1 MIESL
6 TLQNFKSH
14 RHTEF
19 HFDSSRLHAIVGQN
33 GSGKTST
40 LQALWSLGDMF
51 VNAGGIPFDSSWQ
64 PQITDRQIIAKAEAA
79 AKEALMAE
87 ELARDRGL
95 FREAVAA
102 AEELAKARFR
112 AAAAAKKSARG
123 RLNQRLIGTKLV
135 EFFTTLQEQ
144 KTTVTGI
151 YNNINNSTDSLETWC
166 IAYKGKDEVTE
177 FLKSGDPID
186 HAAWLEMITS
196 TIPLK
201 LIASNLARS
210 SYSEQIAPVLEA
222 NGENLASALDYLR
235 DEDLDRFDRLQ
246 AMLRQVVPIVKG
258 ISLRRAQLDI
268 DHQRTIEIDGK
279 SIAYTDSQPV
289 VGKEVVFNMATGDRL
304 PASVVSEGTV
314 LTLGILSILMSPQQ
328 PKIILLD
335 DVEQG
340 LHPKAQRELM
350 QVFKEIIKANP
361 DLQIIFTTHSPYI
374 IDALA
379 SSQVHVLGTG
389 TDGFTR
395 TKRLDEH
402 PDAEWAKQTL
412 TTGEFWDAEGEDWV
426 MNGEVHE

>member
-14 RHTEF
+14 QCTKF
-19 HFDSSRLHAIVGQN
+19 NFDSSRLHAIVGQN

-40 LQALWSLGDMF
+40 LQALWSLGDMLLQ
-51 VNAGGIPFDSSWQ
+51 AGRIPFHHSWQ
-64 PQITDRQIIAKAEAA
+64 NLGISN
-79 AKEALMAE
+79 
-87 ELARDRGL
+87 GL
-95 FREAVAA
+95 
-102 AEELAKARFR
+102 LL
-112 AAAAAKKSARG
+112 G
-123 RLNQRLIGTKLV
+123 
-135 EFFTTLQEQ
+135 EFFTTLQTRE
-144 KTTVTGI
+144 TTVTGI
-151 YNNINNSTDSLETWC
+151 YRNTKNSTYSLDEWC
-166 IAYKGKDEVTE
+166 IAYKGKNEVTE
-177 FLKSGDPID
+177 LLNSFNGNPID
-186 HAAWLEMITS
+186 HEAWLEMIKS

-201 LIASNLARS
+201 LVASNLARP
-210 SYSEQIAPVLEA
+210 SYSEKIAPVIKA
-222 NGENLASALDYLR
+222 SGEDLASALDYLR
-235 DEDLDRFDRLQ
+235 DEDPDRFDRLQ

-289 VGKEVVFNMATGDRL
+289 MGKEVVFNMATGDRL

-350 QVFKEIIKANP
+350 QVFKEIIKAHP

-374 IDALA
+374 IDALEPA
-379 SSQVHVLGTG
+379 QVHVLGIG
-389 TDGFTR
+389 TDGFTH

-426 MNGEVHE
+426 MSGEVHD

>member
-1 MIESL
+1 MLESL

-14 RHTEF
+14 RCTKF
-19 HFDSSRLHAIVGQN
+19 NFDSSRLHAIVGQN

-51 VNAGGIPFDSSWQ
+51 GKERGIPFDSSW
-64 PQITDRQIIAKAEAA
+64 
-79 AKEALMAE
+79 
-87 ELARDRGL
+87 RDTRGL
-95 FREAVAA
+95 TG
-102 AEELAKARFR
+102 LQL
-112 AAAAAKKSARG
+112 G
-123 RLNQRLIGTKLV
+123 KL
-135 EFFTTLQEQ
+135 FTTLQKQE
-144 KTTVTGI
+144 TTVTGN
-151 YNNINNSTDSLETWC
+151 YSNTKDSIDPLKRCC
-166 IAYKGKDEVTE
+166 IAYKGKGEVTR
-177 FLKSGDPID
+177 FLKSGDPINNKD
-186 HAAWLEMITS
+186 WLEMITS

-201 LIASNLARS
+201 LIASNLARP
-210 SYSEQIAPVLEA
+210 SYSEKIAPVLEA
-222 NGENLASALDYLR
+222 SGAGLASALDYLR
-235 DEDLDRFDRLQ
+235 DEDPAQFDRLQ

-289 VGKEVVFNMATGDRL
+289 MGKEVVFNMATGDRL

-350 QVFKEIIKANP
+350 QVFKEIIKAHP

-374 IDALA
+374 IDALEPA
-379 SSQVHVLGTG
+379 QVHVLGIG
-389 TDGFTR
+389 TDGFTH

-426 MNGEVHE
+426 MNGEVHD

>member
-14 RHTEF
+14 RCTKF
-19 HFDSSRLHAIVGQN
+19 NFDSSRLHAIVGQN

-40 LQALWSLGDMF
+40 LQALWSLGDIF
-51 VNAGGIPFDSSWQ
+51 VKAGDIPFHSSWQ
-64 PQITDRQIIAKAEAA
+64 SQIADRQIVDEAEARVRAAVRVRAVARAVATAGAAERAAARDAERAA
-79 AKEALMAE
+79 AKDAE
-87 ELARDRGL
+87 R
-95 FREAVAA
+95 
-102 AEELAKARFR
+102 AKAK
-112 AAAAAKKSARG
+112 A
-123 RLNQRLIGTKLV
+123 LINQRLFSTKLV
-135 EFFTTLQEQ
+135 EFFTTLQKQE
-144 KTTVTGI
+144 TTVTGI
-151 YNNINNSTDSLETWC
+151 YSNTEDSTDSLKKWHFG
-166 IAYKGKDEVTE
+166 YKGKDEVTG
-177 FLKSGDPID
+177 FLKSGDQID
-186 HAAWLEMITS
+186 KKTWLEMITS

-201 LIASNLARS
+201 LIASNLAQP
-210 SYSEQIAPVLEA
+210 SYSEQIAPVLKA

-235 DEDLDRFDRLQ
+235 DEDPDRFDRLQ

-289 VGKEVVFNMATGDRL
+289 MGKEVVFNMATGDRL

-350 QVFKEIIKANP
+350 QVFKEIIKAHP

-374 IDALA
+374 IDALEP
-379 SSQVHVLGTG
+379 SQVHVLGTG
-389 TDGFTR
+389 TDGFTH

-426 MNGEVHE
+426 MSGEVHD

>member
-6 TLQNFKSH
+6 TLQNVKSH

-40 LQALWSLGDMF
+40 LEALWSLSDMF
-51 VNAGGIPFDSSWQ
+51 VKAIGLPFQSSWKDSWTG
-64 PQITDRQIIAKAEAA
+64 PIDLR
-79 AKEALMAE
+79 
-87 ELARDRGL
+87 
-95 FREAVAA
+95 
-102 AEELAKARFR
+102 
-112 AAAAAKKSARG
+112 
-123 RLNQRLIGTKLV
+123 LV
-135 EFFTTLQEQ
+135 EFLTTLQKQE
-144 KTTVTGI
+144 TTVTGI
-151 YNNINNSTDSLETWC
+151 YSSIKTNSLRKWH
-166 IAYKGKDEVTE
+166 IGYKGKDKVTK
-177 FLKSGDPID
+177 FLKNGDSIY
-186 HAAWLEMITS
+186 HEAWLKIIKS

-201 LIASNLARS
+201 LIASNLARP
-210 SYSEQIAPVLEA
+210 SYSEKIAPVLQA
-222 NGENLASALDYLR
+222 SGKDLASALDYLR
-235 DEDLDRFDRLQ
+235 DEDPDQFDRLQ
-246 AMLRQVVPIVKG
+246 EMLRQVVPIVKG

-289 VGKEVVFNMATGDRL
+289 MGKEVVFNMATGDRL

-350 QVFKEIIKANP
+350 QVFKEIIKAHP

-389 TDGFTR
+389 TDGFTHI
-395 TKRLDEH
+395 KRLDEH

-426 MNGEVHE
+426 MTGAVHD

>member
-6 TLQNFKSH
+6 ELENFKSH

-40 LQALWSLGDMF
+40 LKALWSLSDIFGKER
-51 VNAGGIPFDSSWQ
+51 GIPFDSSWRS
-64 PQITDRQIIAKAEAA
+64 PRAPN
-79 AKEALMAE
+79 
-87 ELARDRGL
+87 GL
-95 FREAVAA
+95 Q
-102 AEELAKARFR
+102 LP
-112 AAAAAKKSARG
+112 
-123 RLNQRLIGTKLV
+123 KL
-135 EFFTTLQEQ
+135 FTTLREQE
-144 KTTVTGI
+144 TIVTGV
-151 YNNINNSTDSLETWC
+151 YSNTKYSTDSLEEWC
-166 IAYKGKDEVTE
+166 IAYKGKDEVTGL
-177 FLKSGDPID
+177 LKSGNSINEK
-186 HAAWLEMITS
+186 AWLEIIKS

-201 LIASNLARS
+201 LIASNLARP
-210 SYSEQIAPVLEA
+210 SYSEKIAPVIKA
-222 NGENLASALDYLR
+222 SGEDLASALDYLR
-235 DEDLDRFDRLQ
+235 DEDPDRFDRLQ

-289 VGKEVVFNMATGDRL
+289 MGKEVVFNMATGDRL

-328 PKIILLD
+328 PKIILID

-350 QVFKEIIKANP
+350 QVFKEIIKAHP

-374 IDALA
+374 IDALEP
-379 SSQVHVLGTG
+379 SQVHVLGTG
-389 TDGFTR
+389 TDGFTH

-426 MNGEVHE
+426 MSGEVHD

>member
-6 TLQNFKSH
+6 ELENFKSH

-40 LQALWSLGDMF
+40 LQSLWLLGSAF
-51 VNAGGIPFDSSWQ
+51 VQLSDSKFNES
-64 PQITDRQIIAKAEAA
+64 RQVSQR
-79 AKEALMAE
+79 E
-87 ELARDRGL
+87 E
-95 FREAVAA
+95 
-102 AEELAKARFR
+102 
-112 AAAAAKKSARG
+112 
-123 RLNQRLIGTKLV
+123 KLEIKLTGEKPRT
-135 EFFTTLQEQ
+135 EFFKLHTTSHEQ

-151 YNNINNSTDSLETWC
+151 YSNTKDSTDFLKIEWH
-166 IAYKGKDEVTE
+166 IAYAGKDQCTE
-177 FLKSGDPID
+177 SMKKSGDSIND
-186 HAAWLEMITS
+186 AAWLEMIKS
-196 TIPLK
+196 TNPLK
-201 LIASNLARS
+201 LIASNLGRP
-210 SYSEQIAPVLEA
+210 SYSEKIAPVLNA
-222 NGENLASALDYLR
+222 SGEDLASALDYLR
-235 DEDLDRFDRLQ
+235 DEDPDQFDRLQ

-258 ISLRRAQLDI
+258 ISLRRAQLDVE
-268 DHQRTIEIDGK
+268 HQRTIEIDGK

-289 VGKEVVFNMATGDRL
+289 MGKEVVFNMATGDRL

-350 QVFKEIIKANP
+350 QAFKDIIQAHP

-426 MNGEVHE
+426 MDGAVHE